1 MKKIYNY
8 IRKFIPA
15 AISPEQ
21 AKDTGMAIVLI
32 CLLISI
38 GYGKQQLVLVAIVFL
53 LINMIKPL
61 LYRPAAKI
69 WLGLS
74 HILGTIMS
82 KIILTIIFFLLVLP
96 VGLLRRMIGK
106 DTLQLKKWR
115 KETSSVFK
123 IRDYKFTSKDIENP
137 Y

>member
-1 MKKIYNY
+1 M
-8 IRKFIPA
+8 
-15 AISPEQ
+15 EQ

-38 GYGKQQLVLVAIVFL
+38 SYGKERLVLVAILFL
-53 LINMIKPL
+53 LVNMIKPV
-61 LYRPAAKI
+61 LYRPVAKI

-82 KIILTIIFFLLVLP
+82 KIILTIIFFLLVVP
-96 VGLLRRMIGK
+96 VGLFRRLMGK
-106 DTLQLKKWR
+106 DALKLKEWR
-115 KETSSVFK
+115 KESNSVFK
-123 IRDYKFTSKDIENP
+123 IRDYKFTFKDIENP